1 MNQCVTLINN
11 ITTIDKNILPRFQT
25 APQIKATANSSQKID
40 MPTDIAYLDTASSH
54 ILLHP
59 AQRYVTDTPHKK
71 LSVKFANGTHA
82 ESIGSGTIAPG
93 PVTIPVSIMRKSNL
107 VTQLLGVAPFT
118 QAGCEAHLT
127 NTATTITNDGAFV
140 LSASKSPAE
149 QLWKIDLAQL
159 PLPAVANL
167 AIRMQSIQERVN
179 YFQCLLGNRPIST
192 ITKALQRNYIRTVEG
207 WPAVTASQFTTHA
220 KNVPAIAI
228 GHLQEHRKNVGSTR
242 KRHTLTPLVDSAPPD
257 TDPDEINQELPH
269 IWIRRIDNSVHAD
282 AKTLQKYNSD
292 GRYLMHF
299 VFNNYHH
306 VEICSSLD
314 GADTADAYRKG
325 LEFFES
331 KGHLVDFIRIDNT
344 TSPHLRLL
352 LFRRTFANKPLKLEY
367 VNVGDHR
374 RNKAE
379 KSIQLIERAYL
390 STIASMDASFPSTRR
405 LTILPQLEI
414 TVNHLVGWSPNQL
427 VSAYHGLHGHRY
439 DFNAHPFTIAGCRV
453 SRHVD

>member
-1 MNQCVTLINN
+1 MY
-11 ITTIDKNILPRFQT
+11 
-25 APQIKATANSSQKID
+25 
-40 MPTDIAYLDTASSH
+40 PT
-54 ILLHP
+54 
-59 AQRYVTDTPHKK
+59 KK

-93 PVTIPVSIMRKSNL
+93 PVTIPVSIMRKTDL

-118 QAGCEAHLT
+118 QVGCEVHLT
-127 NTATTITNDGAFV
+127 KTSATITKDGALV
-140 LSASKSPAE
+140 LSASKTPTE
-149 QLWKIDLAQL
+149 QLWKVDLTQL

-192 ITKALQRNYIRTVEG
+192 DTKALQRNYIRTIEG
-207 WPAVTASQFTTHA
+207 WPAVTSSRFTTHA

-228 GHLQEHRKNVGSTR
+228 GHMQEHRKNVGSTR
-242 KRHTLTPLVDSAPPD
+242 KRHTLTPLVDSTPTD
-257 TDPDEINQELPH
+257 TDSDEINQELPH

-282 AKTLQKYNSD
+282 AKTLQKHNID

-314 GADTADAYRKG
+314 GADTAEAYKKG
-325 LEFFES
+325 LDFFES
-331 KGHLVDFIRIDNT
+331 KGHLVDFISIDNT
-344 TSPHLRLL
+344 TSPHLRLML
-352 LFRRTFANKPLKLEY
+352 LRRTFANKPLKLEY

-379 KSIQLIERAYL
+379 KGIQLMERVYL
-390 STIASMDASFPSTRR
+390 SIIASMDASFPPAHR
-405 LTILPQLEI
+405 LAILPQLEI
-414 TVNHLVGWSPNQL
+414 TVTLSVGPPTPPSPQPCPL
-427 VSAYHGLHGHRY
+427 KQPLHGSSARPLITTAV
-439 DFNAHPFTIAGCRV
+439 FE
-453 SRHVD
+453 SW